1 MDHPRGCGEHH
12 PVRTQSGMD
21 AGSSPRMRGT
31 LERLPPLT
39 FLIGIIP
46 ADAGN
51 TAAWAVTLSCSP
63 DHPRGCGEH
72 VRLGGLTPATG
83 GSSPRMRGTQTGKT
97 TAADTGRI
105 IPADAGNTKW
115 SMCNPWK
122 RRDHPR
128 GCGEHPGRVEGGVA
142 DQGSSPRMRG
152 TL

>member
-1 MDHPRGCGEHH
+1 
-12 PVRTQSGMD
+12 
-21 AGSSPRMRGT
+21 MRGT

-105 IPADAGNTKW
+105 IPADAGNTAGLDLSKI
-115 SMCNPWK
+115 PFE
-122 RRDHPR
+122 DHPR
-128 GCGEHPGRVEGGVA
+128 GCGEH
-142 DQGSSPRMRG
+142 
-152 TL
+152 